1 MVGPGQPP
9 GIGDDAQM
17 GDGPAAMALSI
28 QCPGCRAVLNLPDGA
43 AGRRMRCPKCAERF
57 YADGPASA
65 NTPLA
70 QPATGG
76 APAVDRARPASGSL
90 PDLPMPKAAAPS
102 TKAGH
107 GDLDLPTATGD
118 LRDTFALPLLMEDD
132 EPKASKPPGT
142 READALA
149 LFDEKPRG
157 PRRPSTAG
165 DARAND
171 RRCPTCGFVVP
182 RGMSLCSSCGLDLDT
197 GTRFDVDEM
206 LDEAPPPPPRPS
218 LPIGVGVVGV
228 TMMLASVVL
237 GVAALVIYAGGKA
250 GEQSW
255 GYLLLATVC
264 GFGIYASYKFL
275 ARRSLKLLLIALG
288 LGLAIDVLGLIAVPV
303 FVASV
308 QVVPEDLEAAPVDP
322 GVEAPLDPNFDPEA
336 PPRIKPVA
344 ERLDQRQVS
353 WGIAIMLG
361 IAGVFVYVTTPGVRR
376 HFDRDAL

>member
-1 MVGPGQPP
+1 
-9 GIGDDAQM
+9 
-17 GDGPAAMALSI
+17 MALSI

-70 QPATGG
+70 KPATGG

-90 PDLPMPKAAAPS
+90 SDLPKPKVAAPS

-107 GDLDLPTATGD
+107 GDVDLPTAAGD

-132 EPKASKPPGT
+132 APAASKPPGA

-149 LFDEKPRG
+149 LFEEEPRA
-157 PRRPSTAG
+157 PRRMTGG
-165 DARAND
+165 DARAHD

-206 LDEAPPPPPRPS
+206 LEEAPPPPSRPS

-228 TMMLASVVL
+228 TTMLASIVL

-250 GEQSW
+250 ADYSW

-288 LGLAIDVLGLIAVPV
+288 LALAIDVLALIALPV
-303 FVASV
+303 FEASV
-308 QVVPEDLEAAPVDP
+308 QVMPEDLEGAPFDP
-322 GVEAPLDPNFDPEA
+322 GIEAQLDPSFDPEA

-376 HFDRDAL
+376 HFERDTL